1 MFTHKMNGLVAAFL
15 IGTAFSGLGVG
26 SAVAQDTPGAQ
37 TIPPAATPPAQA
49 ASGPAAGCFVA
60 PAALSAAEVSAFLAS
75 PGQLLTEF
83 PTAGLPMANKVRS
96 LAGSSADALA
106 ALTGLVGSANPSQVA
121 AIGAGLARAA
131 RACAGVNPLY
141 AAQIQEA
148 VAGTQFET
156 AFLSASAETQTA
168 ALGAAGAGAGAGGAP
183 AGAIGGAGAG
193 TGPGTGLNG
202 TTGAGAGVAS
212 GDSAFAA
219 NAGSRYF
226 ASSGAGSTTIIQASP
241 TLVPPAQ

>member
-1 MFTHKMNGLVAAFL
+1 MFTRKTNKWAAALV
-15 IGTAFSGLGVG
+15 IGTALGCLGV
-26 SAVAQDTPGAQ
+26 SPVFAQTAPGASA
-37 TIPPAATPPAQA
+37 TTPAAPPAQA
-49 ASGPAAGCFVA
+49 PAGPAAGCFVA
-60 PAALSAAEVSAFLAS
+60 PAALSAAEISAFIAS
-75 PGQLLTEF
+75 PSQLLTDF
-83 PTAGLPMANKVRS
+83 PTAGLPMANRVRS
-96 LAGSSADALA
+96 LAGSSADVLA
-106 ALTGLVGSANPSQVA
+106 ALTGLVGRANPSQVA

-131 RACAGVNPLY
+131 RACAAINPLY

-148 VAGTQFET
+148 VAGTPFET

-202 TTGAGAGVAS
+202 TAGAGGGVAS

-219 NAGSRYF
+219 NAGSRFF
-226 ASSGAGSTTIIQASP
+226 ASSGAGSTTIIQGSP
-241 TLVPPAQ
+241 TVAPPAQ